1 MQERK
6 QTYGARPNLPGAD
19 RLASLARMDEHS
31 AATSEADEANGE
43 PSQPNGQVATH
54 DNLSFE
60 QLAESYNLLNI
71 STYGRVFTNL
81 ILHECGQRSAP
92 RVLDVGCG
100 RGIGRH
106 VSLQREIKAACGE
119 FWGLEPDQGVT
130 PEEGLFDN
138 FQHAL
143 METAELPA
151 DSFDIAYSSMVMEH
165 VERPEEFLA
174 AVRRSLKPGGVY
186 LFLTPNAK
194 SLVPRLTKLCRD
206 LRIDE
211 WSLRLVRGRQ
221 QIEEYHYPV
230 QFRCNTPQQITRLA
244 EQLGFADPEF
254 AFIEGSGSRNYFP
267 GPLRPLYQMLLMK
280 RRLLKN
286 PRSLVTMICRLTRQ

>member
-1 MQERK
+1 MDNQPAKIDAQSGEINK
-6 QTYGARPNLPGAD
+6 QSAGSTESNLAV
-19 RLASLARMDEHS
+19 E
-31 AATSEADEANGE
+31 ATSGPPE
-43 PSQPNGQVATH
+43 PATGSH
-54 DNLSFE
+54 DDLSFE
-60 QLAESYNLLNI
+60 ELAASYNLLNI
-71 STYGRVFTNL
+71 STYARVFANL
-81 ILHECGQRSAP
+81 ILEECQQRSAP
-92 RVLDVGCG
+92 RILDVGCG

-106 VSLQREIKAACGE
+106 VSLQREIKASAGE
-119 FWGLEPDQGVT
+119 FWGLEPDRDVT

-143 METAELPA
+143 METAELSA
-151 DSFDIAYSSMVMEH
+151 DYFDIAYSSMVMEH
-165 VERPEEFLA
+165 VEKPDEFLA
-174 AVRRSLKPGGVY
+174 AVGRCLKPGGVY

-211 WSLRLVRGRQ
+211 WSLRLVRGEQ
-221 QIEEYHYPV
+221 QVEEYHYPV

-267 GPLRPLYQMLLMK
+267 GPLRPFYQLLLLK
-280 RRLLKN
+280 RRLWKN
-286 PRSLVTMICRLTRQ
+286 RRSLVTMICRLTRT